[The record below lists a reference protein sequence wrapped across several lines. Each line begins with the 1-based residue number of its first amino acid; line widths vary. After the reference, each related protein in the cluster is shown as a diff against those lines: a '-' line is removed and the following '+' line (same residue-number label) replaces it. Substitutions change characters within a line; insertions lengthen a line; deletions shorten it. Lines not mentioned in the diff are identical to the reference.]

1 MAQKVTQKV
10 TQKVYKGGGWGVHEG
25 THHPTNLCDIHLL
38 CDIQWHDD
46 EQVLVHKVSGAV

>member
-1 MAQKVTQKV
+1 MAQKV